1 MVRHHLQLVTIFVRH
16 ENNRSPKGA
25 TLSRIRFIE
34 RLTAVLHGQ
43 PKLFQIIAELI
54 ELRDIVRLDLA
65 QEILEL
71 KFLSPG
77 IMRTFVVTNCTN
89 ERRGFQS
96 LV

>member
-1 MVRHHLQLVTIFVRH
+1 M
-16 ENNRSPKGA
+16 
-25 TLSRIRFIE
+25 RFIE
-34 RLTAVLHGQ
+34 RLTAVLYGQ
-43 PKLFQIIAELI
+43 SNVFKIVAELI
-54 ELRDIVRLDLA
+54 ELRDIVILDLD

-71 KFLSPG
+71 ETLSPG